1 MHGETIKK
9 KDVESVS
16 CHVFRGGIIPQ
27 NSLLL
32 HTCTILCVNY
42 SCLNLDWNALVWLQL
57 VLLMQARPF
66 ALQVEPTMFQRCLL
80 SETSFVWPF
89 DSTCL
94 WSALFLSRIK
104 PVAQNLFGYLKFCFR
119 LWNCWGSIPIATDW
133 PNDYRRDNFCVMWV
147 RWLFESARFNAV
159 K

>member
-42 SCLNLDWNALVWLQL
+42 SCLNLDKCTSLVA
-57 VLLMQARPF
+57 VGAADAGTPVCCASRTND
-66 ALQVEPTMFQRCLL
+66 V
-80 SETSFVWPF
+80 SEMS
-89 DSTCL
+89 
-94 WSALFLSRIK
+94 
-104 PVAQNLFGYLKFCFR
+104 PV
-119 LWNCWGSIPIATDW
+119 
-133 PNDYRRDNFCVMWV
+133 
-147 RWLFESARFNAV
+147 
-159 K
+159 